1 MLPPTAEDQTPGAL
15 LLLAVGFGMAALLL
29 KVLHEQI
36 CPWLDFAQGYP
47 HMFSTLQRHQVF
59 VPQPR
64 PVSLCRRVCVQVKA
78 CAWAGVVCI
87 VMCVANINS
96 AELDVKSIMSAGS

>member
-1 MLPPTAEDQTPGAL
+1 MITSAKTSQLTSPC
-15 LLLAVGFGMAALLL
+15 VC
-29 KVLHEQI
+29 V
-36 CPWLDFAQGYP
+36 C
-47 HMFSTLQRHQVF
+47 
-59 VPQPR
+59 
-64 PVSLCRRVCVQVKA
+64 VCVQVKA

>member
-1 MLPPTAEDQTPGAL
+1 MITSAKTSQLTLPR
-15 LLLAVGFGMAALLL
+15 M
-29 KVLHEQI
+29 
-36 CPWLDFAQGYP
+36 
-47 HMFSTLQRHQVF
+47 
-59 VPQPR
+59 
-64 PVSLCRRVCVQVKA
+64 CVQVKA